1 VAVDAAVLGNNVRGE
16 AAARSEREANL
27 RRTNTMKKGV
37 ANVAAA
43 QRVKGAGRG
52 GSKGGSK
59 GSGGGVPGVP
69 GGLDAGNA
77 AACAAQALTQLRAL
91 FANDPSGMME
101 LFREIDT
108 SGDGLVSRSEFGL
121 AIRALGLHLPK
132 TEFALL
138 FATLDPDG
146 SGEIEYH
153 ELRAALESNGD
164 GDAPGAADERGR

>member
-1 VAVDAAVLGNNVRGE
+1 VTSVAAHASNTPPRSITSGAIAPCRALRFDESGDGLIQFNELNTQLRQSVAVDAAVLGNNVRGE

-69 GGLDAGNA
+69 GGLDVGTA

-108 SGDGLVSRSEFGL
+108 SGDGLVRL
-121 AIRALGLHLPK
+121 A
-132 TEFALL
+132 
-138 FATLDPDG
+138 
-146 SGEIEYH
+146 
-153 ELRAALESNGD
+153 
-164 GDAPGAADERGR
+164 